1 MRRRMEMTT
10 AVAHVKN
17 KALVVGLIDRMP
29 LICNVPSEHKL
40 ISRKGRPI
48 TFQIPGNDR
57 P

>member
-10 AVAHVKN
+10 AVAHVKS

-29 LICNVPSEHKL
+29 LFCNVSPEHKL
-40 ISRKGRPI
+40 ISPI
-48 TFQIPGNDR
+48 TFQIPGKDR